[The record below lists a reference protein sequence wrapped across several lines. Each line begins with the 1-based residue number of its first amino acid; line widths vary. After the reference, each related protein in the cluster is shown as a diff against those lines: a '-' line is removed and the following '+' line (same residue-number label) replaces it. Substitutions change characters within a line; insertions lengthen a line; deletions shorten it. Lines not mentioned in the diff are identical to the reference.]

1 MKEFAVDRS
10 RWLRGSSTGSVLQD
24 SQGHRCCLG
33 FFMAACGFSADR
45 LFDVGLPEDVEGMST
60 EGEAGFLVRERED
73 DEGYIVGVLD
83 SAVTD
88 RLVGVNDF
96 DSLTD
101 DEREKQIADEFAK
114 HGVRVSFVDSVPLAT
129 VAEGEKSNG

>member
-73 DEGYIVGVLD
+73 DEGYIVGRH
-83 SAVTD
+83 
-88 RLVGVNDF
+88 RLQKLISGRGELI
-96 DSLTD
+96 SRAD
-101 DEREKQIADEFAK
+101 DAQI
-114 HGVRVSFVDSVPLAT
+114 VQ
-129 VAEGEKSNG
+129 VAR